1 MIGRGHADTARAA
14 GRAGFALPRLAAVAA
29 ALLGSGLPAAADEPA
44 VVRIAYLAQ
53 EVDRPPPLSLIEPI
67 LTDDGVQGARLAIAD
82 NATTGRFVNQAFE
95 LEVVVVAKDADAA
108 AAFGRLAAQGY
119 DIFVVDLPAAS
130 LLEVADA
137 PQAADK
143 LIFNVGAKSDVLRL
157 EDCRANVLHT
167 APSRAMLAD
176 ALAQYLMWKK
186 WRRWFLV
193 RGVKQPDREF
203 AAAIRRAAK
212 RFGAKIVEESEYTYE
227 AGARRTD
234 TGHALVQKQMPLLT
248 QGVDYD
254 VLIVADES
262 EVFGDYLIYRTWE
275 PKVVAGTHGL
285 VPTAW
290 NRVHEQWGG
299 TQMQRR
305 FDRIAN
311 RWMTALDFAAW
322 IAVRSVGEAAT
333 RTGSTDVGEIAAYI
347 RSERFLLAA
356 FKGKG
361 VSYRPWNGQLRQ
373 PILLA
378 GPRTLVSVSP
388 QEGYLHE
395 FSRLDTLGYDRP
407 ESPCRLN

>member
-1 MIGRGHADTARAA
+1 
-14 GRAGFALPRLAAVAA
+14 
-29 ALLGSGLPAAADEPA
+29 
-44 VVRIAYLAQ
+44 
-53 EVDRPPPLSLIEPI
+53 
-67 LTDDGVQGARLAIAD
+67 
-82 NATTGRFVNQAFE
+82 
-95 LEVVVVAKDADAA
+95 
-108 AAFGRLAAQGY
+108 
-119 DIFVVDLPAAS
+119 
-130 LLEVADA
+130 
-137 PQAADK
+137 
-143 LIFNVGAKSDVLRL
+143 
-157 EDCRANVLHT
+157 
-167 APSRAMLAD
+167 
-176 ALAQYLMWKK
+176 
-186 WRRWFLV
+186 
-193 RGVKQPDREF
+193 
-203 AAAIRRAAK
+203 
-212 RFGAKIVEESEYTYE
+212 
-227 AGARRTD
+227 
-234 TGHALVQKQMPLLT
+234 MPLLT

-356 FKGKG
+356 FMGKG